1 MNLTIEN
8 KNGILVTTSNRVSEE
23 LGVRHDHLMDKIKD
37 YISKFSSPET
47 AGQFYIESEYKT
59 KDGRTTRNYLI
70 TEKGIA
76 QLIGGYSNKVEKA
89 FELNVAYI
97 NEFQRMK
104 EQLVAKPSI
113 PNYSKKEL
121 LLLALEQIERIEA
134 LEAEQVINA
143 PKLEYHDRVLN
154 SDKLITTTE
163 IAKDLGMSAIK
174 LHLKLNELGIIYKRK
189 KVWMFYSKYEG
200 LIPTHA
206 DYRINEFSQVLCWTE
221 LGREWILE
229 QIKTL

>member
-8 KNGILVTTSNRVSEE
+8 KNEKITSLELLKQINLFRLEENNKSE
-23 LGVRHDHLMDKIKD
+23 LRHDNLLQIIRDEFEEEISLLKIQETHYTHPQNKQK
-37 YISKFSSPET
+37 YPMFILSIAEAKQVLVRESK
-47 AGQFYIESEYKT
+47 YV
-59 KDGRTTRNYLI
+59 R
-70 TEKGIA
+70 
-76 QLIGGYSNKVEKA
+76 KA
-89 FELNVAYI
+89 VIKLLDE
-97 NEFQRMK
+97 
-104 EQLVAKPSI
+104 LVAKTSI

-163 IAKDLGMSAIK
+163 IAKDLGMSAVK

-189 KVWMFYSKYEG
+189 KVWMFYSKYED